1 MLDQNSKDLENLKF
15 LLLGLDWHG
24 PTPVVGG
31 RRLSEPGWGNESPG
45 KCEDGKK
52 NLEELVVWKLFE
64 SLGKYEDV
72 KKARCLKAFL
82 ANEMWGW

>member
-31 RRLSEPGWGNESPG
+31 KRLSEPGWGNESLG
-45 KCEDGKK
+45 KCEDGKKTSRSSLFESIFGKWNVRMVK
-52 NLEELVVWKLFE
+52 NLEELVVWK
-64 SLGKYEDV
+64 SWQ
-72 KKARCLKAFL
+72 
-82 ANEMWGW
+82 MWGC